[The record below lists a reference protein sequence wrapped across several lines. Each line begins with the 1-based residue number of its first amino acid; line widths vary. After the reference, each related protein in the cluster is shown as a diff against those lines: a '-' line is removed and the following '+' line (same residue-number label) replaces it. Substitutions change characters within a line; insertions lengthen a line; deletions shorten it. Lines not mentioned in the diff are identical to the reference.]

1 MELLSD
7 GYHIGLLIMSA
18 IQKLCPKFLE
28 EDRLCW
34 LRTPLY
40 IVKNGT
46 KESYYFTDEEMDL
59 ARPTI
64 KGEVQRNKGVGS
76 LSPDQARNSM
86 FEPKNQRLEVLH
98 PTEEAITLLT
108 ELMGEEVEYRK
119 DFIFSHV
126 DFSKISE

>member
-1 MELLSD
+1 MELPSD

-18 IQKLCPKFLE
+18 IQKLCPKFLQ

-34 LRTPLY
+34 MRTPLY
-40 IVKNGT
+40 IVKNGN
-46 KESYYFTDEEMDL
+46 KETYYFTDEEMDL

-64 KGEVQRNKGVGS
+64 KGEVQRCKGIGS
-76 LSPDQARNSM
+76 LSAEQAHNSM
-86 FEPKNQRLEVLH
+86 FEPKNQRMEVLH
-98 PTEEAITLLT
+98 PTEEAIALLK
-108 ELMGEEVEYRK
+108 ELMGEDVSYRK